1 VSVLLGIVIALL
13 NLTYVT
19 CVEIFTHLEYWESYT
34 AYNAAIAWRVALGE
48 TLNVI
53 AALILPHILLRHDI
67 FGLGSDSSI
76 KKINQTMWN
85 SGGLVT
91 DF

>member
-1 VSVLLGIVIALL
+1 
-13 NLTYVT
+13 
-19 CVEIFTHLEYWESYT
+19 
-34 AYNAAIAWRVALGE
+34 
-48 TLNVI
+48 
-53 AALILPHILLRHDI
+53 LILPHILLRHDI